1 MRSPGHRGRVGRSV
15 DGAPGRDTM
24 FFAPP
29 PLLLALVLLALVAGA
44 TLAGLLVGRSLRERH
59 DGAAASGHGVKESSG
74 VLQGALLGFMG
85 LVLAFGLSL
94 ALGRYESRRAAVV
107 DDANTIGT
115 AYLRAQTLPEPMRS
129 RSLSMLVKY
138 TEIEMAITD
147 EKPGSEA

>member
-15 DGAPGRDTM
+15 DGAPGRDSM
-24 FFAPP
+24 FFALST
-29 PLLLALVLLALVAGA
+29 LLLALVLLALVAGA

-74 VLQGALLGFMG
+74 VLQGGLLGFMG

-94 ALGRYESRRAAVV
+94 ALGRYEARRAAVV

-115 AYLRAQTLPEPMRS
+115 AYLRAQTLSEPMRS
-129 RSLSMLVKY
+129 RSLALLVKY
-138 TEIEMAITD
+138 ADVQRGLTD
-147 EKPGSEA
+147 E